1 MVHKVVMRKVLRTF
15 FVGLVLLAALGA
27 AQTASAHEAN
37 VASSMPAFDSDAN
50 APDTAASA
58 SFGLPA
64 TASSCPCGDCHCAC
78 CMVSC
83 MSGSGCTGH
92 AALPGAVGNVDHG
105 RAVVQYVWSSPS
117 LSFLVPADTEP
128 PRTAV

>member
-1 MVHKVVMRKVLRTF
+1 MRKVLRTF

-37 VASSMPAFDSDAN
+37 VASSVPAFGSVAS
-50 APDTAASA
+50 APDTGTSA

-64 TASSCPCGDCHCAC
+64 TTSSCLSGDCHCAC
-78 CMVSC
+78 CVVSC

-92 AALPGAVGNVDHG
+92 VALAGPVGDVDHG

-128 PRTAV
+128 PRAAA